1 MHVSFLALA
10 ECIGTSRIAGSSSDL
25 QPERDIVNKG
35 GANEKV
41 GMNLHIQDESIDS
54 EMSSLTDSGV
64 TAEKHDS
71 KSDSSQNMK
80 TCTFGAQDI
89 GSANLRSFR
98 KRKAVD
104 YSLSKQKGAFKSEIS
119 KTRHGECFGYPLSV
133 LFWFKNS
140 LQFFNCTSDMDL
152 SNKRKKYF
160 RKLIKTFTMK
170 ENDDLVSLSDVGGV
184 KIKIYEGKP
193 ISLHSMSDDAYTV
206 NKSCQNMFSVALS
219 ISNQDNI
226 RASKC
231 TDENEFSC
239 CNLSN
244 TFDTDLMKTAVIRDF
259 DIDSLLQEM
268 NIISVASLHD
278 GDKLGEECK
287 NYDKKKQTNDKPSD
301 LSRADFKLTMEG
313 HPQLTCVSLGTDECD
328 SSKNSENKDL
338 MYETAAADST
348 VSSTVSDWNECSDSC
363 LPFNM
368 ESPMT
373 SNVNLG
379 SSNAQKRKLE
389 DKCKDDIHVFAK
401 TDLDDQAYT
410 AVVSNLTSD
419 PSIQV
424 QHDYD
429 KQSEPLDLTT
439 SMSYKCKSDLN
450 CTTQRHAI
458 LKRKQSS
465 LMKTVNVNF
474 AGRRGKRKGCGFTS
488 DIAKQTSPQD
498 AFDDSACV
506 QVKPLKGSSNAT
518 VVEFEEM
525 LPKRV
530 LRNHSHITYFPD
542 KKKQKSNKYDDA
554 ANLTQPKNAEKKDK
568 NMDKEVIP
576 NRSLKENNVEQ
587 RTADTAVHLTVKERT
602 CFFSDGEI
610 IKVDDEH
617 KLAKFTGRKAD
628 DTLKEGNIIDHGGSL
643 ESVVSETDD
652 NEKQNNVNA
661 ALAGLYYAETFK
673 RDGNNLHTDSY
684 SRNLTSNTAL
694 SVSKKVET
702 LIDNTILKYKFT
714 GKSSN
719 KDGSNNVNVVG
730 DLYKAAGELQ
740 EDSVM
745 KEAISKDGSTEKFFV
760 VTPLEANTSLGKFS
774 KDCHVRSSINIGTDN
789 DELKKDHQ
797 QLKENM
803 DSKVSFL
810 KHNKVYLVV
819 QYWFYSC
826 CMTLGPSQGA
836 QWLSGRVLDSRP
848 KGRGFEPHR
857 RHCVVVLEQDTF
869 ILA

>member
-1 MHVSFLALA
+1 MTLT
-10 ECIGTSRIAGSSSDL
+10 ECIGCSRIAGSSSDL
-25 QPERDIVNKG
+25 QPETDIVNKEE
-35 GANEKV
+35 AYENSV
-41 GMNLHIQDESIDS
+41 GTNLPIQDERIDW
-54 EMSSLTDSGV
+54 EMSTLTDSGV

-80 TCTFGAQDI
+80 TCTFGAQEI
-89 GSANLRSFR
+89 GSENLRSLR

-104 YSLSKQKGAFKSEIS
+104 YSLTKQKGAFKSEIS
-119 KTRHGECFGYPLSV
+119 KARYGECFGYPLSV
-133 LFWFKNS
+133 LFWCKNS

-152 SNKRKKYF
+152 SNKRKKDF
-160 RKLIKTFTMK
+160 KKLIKTFTLK

-193 ISLHSMSDDAYTV
+193 ISLHSMSNDAYTV
-206 NKSCQNMFSVALS
+206 NKSCQNMFTVALS
-219 ISNQDNI
+219 ISDQDNF

-231 TDENEFSC
+231 TDDNEFSC

-287 NYDKKKQTNDKPSD
+287 KYGMKKQTNDKPSD
-301 LSRADFKLTMEG
+301 LSKADFKLTMEG
-313 HPQLTCVSLGTDECD
+313 HPQLTHVSLGIDECD
-328 SSKNSENKDL
+328 SSKNSENNDFI

-348 VSSTVSDWNECSDSC
+348 VSSTVSDWNECSDNC

-368 ESPMT
+368 EPPMT

-379 SSNAQKRKLE
+379 SSNSQKRKLE
-389 DKCKDDIHVFAK
+389 DKCKDDIYIFAK

-410 AVVSNLTSD
+410 TVISNLTSD

-424 QHDYD
+424 QHDFD
-429 KQSEPLDLTT
+429 KQSEPLDLRTT

-450 CTTQRHAI
+450 CTSHN
-458 LKRKQSS
+458 LKRKQSLS
-465 LMKTVNVNF
+465 IKTVNVNF
-474 AGRRGKRKGCGFTS
+474 AGRRGKSKRSGFTS

-498 AFDDSACV
+498 AFYDPACA
-506 QVKPLKGSSNAT
+506 QVKPLIGSSNAI
-518 VVEFEEM
+518 VDEFEEM

-542 KKKQKSNKYDDA
+542 KKKQKSNKYDNVA
-554 ANLTQPKNAEKKDK
+554 HLTQPKKAEIKDK
-568 NMDKEVIP
+568 NMDEDVIP
-576 NRSLKENNVEQ
+576 SRSPKKNKVEQ
-587 RTADTAVHLTVKERT
+587 RTADTVVHLTVKEQS
-602 CFFSDGEI
+602 CLFSDGEI
-610 IKVDDEH
+610 IEVDNEH
-617 KLAKFTGRKAD
+617 KLAKFKGRKAD
-628 DTLKEGNIIDHGGSL
+628 DTPKEANVIDHGGSL

-673 RDGNNLHTDSY
+673 GDGNNLLTDSD
-684 SRNLTSNTAL
+684 SRNVTSNTAL

-719 KDGSNNVNVVG
+719 KDGSHNVNDVG
-730 DLYKAAGELQ
+730 DLYKAAGEWQ
-740 EDSVM
+740 EDGVM
-745 KEAISKDGSTEKFFV
+745 KETTSQDGSAEKSYV
-760 VTPLEANTSLGKFS
+760 VTPSEANTPLGKFS
-774 KDCHVRSSINIGTDN
+774 EDCHVRLSNNIETDN
-789 DELKKDHQ
+789 EELKKDHQ

-803 DSKVSFL
+803 VSKVSFL
-810 KHNKVYLVV
+810 KHNQVYLV
-819 QYWFYSC
+819 QSWFYSC
-826 CMTLGPSQGA
+826 CMTWTIPNIHFYSI
-836 QWLSGRVLDSRP
+836 LSSEINTYQKQSKVISI
-848 KGRGFEPHR
+848 
-857 RHCVVVLEQDTF
+857 TS
-869 ILA
+869 

>member
-1 MHVSFLALA
+1 MTLA

-25 QPERDIVNKG
+25 QPETDIVNKG
-35 GANEKV
+35 GADENV
-41 GMNLHIQDESIDS
+41 GTNLPIQDERIDS
-54 EMSSLTDSGV
+54 EMFTLTDSGV

-80 TCTFGAQDI
+80 TCTFGAQEI
-89 GSANLRSFR
+89 GSANSRNLR

-104 YSLSKQKGAFKSEIS
+104 YSLTKQKGAFKSEIS
-119 KTRHGECFGYPLSV
+119 RAKYGECFGYPLSV
-133 LFWFKNS
+133 LFWCKNS

-152 SNKRKKYF
+152 SNKQKKYF
-160 RKLIKTFTMK
+160 KKLIKTFTMK

-193 ISLHSMSDDAYTV
+193 ISLHSISDDAYIV
-206 NKSCQNMFSVALS
+206 NKSCQNMFSFALS
-219 ISNQDNI
+219 ISDQDNF

-231 TDENEFSC
+231 ADENEFSC

-244 TFDTDLMKTAVIRDF
+244 TFDTDLLKTTDIRDF

-278 GDKLGEECK
+278 GDKLGEEYK
-287 NYDKKKQTNDKPSD
+287 NYGKKIQTNDKPSY
-301 LSRADFKLTMEG
+301 LSRADFKPTMEG
-313 HPQLTCVSLGTDECD
+313 HPQMTRVSLGIDECD
-328 SSKNSENKDL
+328 SSKNSENKDFI

-389 DKCKDDIHVFAK
+389 DKCKDDIHVLAN
-401 TDLDDQAYT
+401 TDLDEQAY
-410 AVVSNLTSD
+410 AAIVSNLTSD

-424 QHDYD
+424 QHDLY
-429 KQSEPLDLTT
+429 KQSEPLDLRTT

-450 CTTQRHAI
+450 CTSN

-465 LMKTVNVNF
+465 SMKTVNVNL
-474 AGRRGKRKGCGFTS
+474 AGRRGKSKRGCFTS

-498 AFDDSACV
+498 AFDDPACA
-506 QVKPLKGSSNAT
+506 QVKPLNGSPNAIED
-518 VVEFEEM
+518 EFEEM

-530 LRNHSHITYFPD
+530 LRHHSHITYFPD
-542 KKKQKSNKYDDA
+542 KKKQKSNKYDNA
-554 ANLTQPKNAEKKDK
+554 ANLTRPKNAEIKDK
-568 NMDKEVIP
+568 NMDEDVIP
-576 NRSLKENNVEQ
+576 NRSLKENKVEQ
-587 RTADTAVHLTVKERT
+587 RTADTAVHLTVKEQSYL
-602 CFFSDGEI
+602 FSDGEI
-610 IKVDDEH
+610 IQVDGEH
-617 KLAKFTGRKAD
+617 KLAKYTGRKAD
-628 DTLKEGNIIDHGGSL
+628 DTLKEANVIDHGGSL
-643 ESVVSETDD
+643 ESVVYEADD

-673 RDGNNLHTDSY
+673 GDGNNLLTDSY
-684 SRNLTSNTAL
+684 SRNVRSNTAL

-702 LIDNTILKYKFT
+702 LIDNTILKYKLT
-714 GKSSN
+714 GKTSN
-719 KDGSNNVNVVG
+719 KDCSNNVNDVG

-740 EDSVM
+740 EDSM
-745 KEAISKDGSTEKFFV
+745 MEEAISKDGSTEKFFV
-760 VTPLEANTSLGKFS
+760 VTPSEANTSLGKFS
-774 KDCHVRSSINIGTDN
+774 KDCHVMSSNNIETDN
-789 DELKKDHQ
+789 EELKKDHQ

-803 DSKVSFL
+803 ASKVSFL
-810 KHNKVYLVV
+810 KHNQVYLVV
-819 QYWFYSC
+819 Q
-826 CMTLGPSQGA
+826 
-836 QWLSGRVLDSRP
+836 
-848 KGRGFEPHR
+848 
-857 RHCVVVLEQDTF
+857 
-869 ILA
+869 

>member
-1 MHVSFLALA
+1 
-10 ECIGTSRIAGSSSDL
+10 
-25 QPERDIVNKG
+25 
-35 GANEKV
+35 
-41 GMNLHIQDESIDS
+41 
-54 EMSSLTDSGV
+54 MSTLTDSGV

-71 KSDSSQNMK
+71 KSDSSENMK
-80 TCTFGAQDI
+80 TCTFGDQEI
-89 GSANLRSFR
+89 GSANSRSLR
-98 KRKAVD
+98 KRKPVV
-104 YSLSKQKGAFKSEIS
+104 YSLTKQKGAFKSEIS
-119 KTRHGECFGYPLSV
+119 KAKYGECFGYPLSV
-133 LFWFKNS
+133 LFWCKNS

-160 RKLIKTFTMK
+160 KKLIKTFTMK
-170 ENDDLVSLSDVGGV
+170 ESDDLVSLSDVGGV

-219 ISNQDNI
+219 ISEQDNFK
-226 RASKC
+226 ASKC

-239 CNLSN
+239 SNLSN
-244 TFDTDLMKTAVIRDF
+244 TFDTDLLKTAVIRDF
-259 DIDSLLQEM
+259 DIDSLHQEM

-287 NYDKKKQTNDKPSD
+287 NYGKKKQTNDKPSD

-313 HPQLTCVSLGTDECD
+313 HPQLTCVSLGIDECD
-328 SSKNSENKDL
+328 SSKNSENKDFS
-338 MYETAAADST
+338 MHETAAADST

-379 SSNAQKRKLE
+379 SGNAQKRKLE
-389 DKCKDDIHVFAK
+389 DKCKDDIHVLTK

-439 SMSYKCKSDLN
+439 TSMSYKCKSDLN
-450 CTTQRHAI
+450 CTSQRRAN

-474 AGRRGKRKGCGFTS
+474 AGRRGKSKRGGFVS
-488 DIAKQTSPQD
+488 DIAKQTSYHD
-498 AFDDSACV
+498 AFDDPTCAK
-506 QVKPLKGSSNAT
+506 VKPLKGSSSAI
-518 VVEFEEM
+518 VGEFEEM

-542 KKKQKSNKYDDA
+542 KKKQKSNNYDNA
-554 ANLTQPKNAEKKDK
+554 ANLTHPKNAEIKDK
-568 NMDKEVIP
+568 NLDEDVIP
-576 NRSLKENNVEQ
+576 NRSLKDNKVEQ
-587 RTADTAVHLTVKERT
+587 RTADTAVHLTVKEQT
-602 CFFSDGEI
+602 CLFSDGEV

-617 KLAKFTGRKAD
+617 KLAKFTGRKAH
-628 DTLKEGNIIDHGGSL
+628 DTLKEADVIDHGGSL

-673 RDGNNLHTDSY
+673 GDDNNLLTDSY
-684 SRNLTSNTAL
+684 SRNVTSNEAL

-719 KDGSNNVNVVG
+719 KDGSNNVNDVG

-745 KEAISKDGSTEKFFV
+745 EEAISKDDRAEKFFV

-774 KDCHVRSSINIGTDN
+774 KDCHMRSSNNIETDN
-789 DELKKDHQ
+789 EELKKDHQ

-810 KHNKVYLVV
+810 KHNQVYLVV
-819 QYWFYSC
+819 
-826 CMTLGPSQGA
+826 
-836 QWLSGRVLDSRP
+836 
-848 KGRGFEPHR
+848 H
-857 RHCVVVLEQDTF
+857 
-869 ILA
+869 

>member
-1 MHVSFLALA
+1 MHLACHIHVSFLTLA
-10 ECIGTSRIAGSSSDL
+10 ECIGTSRIAGSSRDL
-25 QPERDIVNKG
+25 QPETDIVNKE
-35 GANEKV
+35 GADENSV
-41 GMNLHIQDESIDS
+41 GRNLPIQDERIDS
-54 EMSSLTDSGV
+54 EMSTLTDRGV

-71 KSDSSQNMK
+71 RSDSSVNMK
-80 TCTFGAQDI
+80 TCTFGAQEI
-89 GSANLRSFR
+89 GSANSRSLR

-104 YSLSKQKGAFKSEIS
+104 YSLTKQKGAFKSEIS
-119 KTRHGECFGYPLSV
+119 KVKYGECFGYPLSV
-133 LFWFKNS
+133 LFWCKNS

-160 RKLIKTFTMK
+160 KKLIKTFTMK

-184 KIKIYEGKP
+184 KMKIYEGKP

-219 ISNQDNI
+219 ISDQDNF

-244 TFDTDLMKTAVIRDF
+244 TFDTDLLKTAVIRDF

-278 GDKLGEECK
+278 GDKLREECK
-287 NYDKKKQTNDKPSD
+287 NYGKKKQTNGKPSD
-301 LSRADFKLTMEG
+301 LSRADFKLTMED
-313 HPQLTCVSLGTDECD
+313 HPQLTRVSLGIDECD
-328 SSKNSENKDL
+328 SSKNSENKDFI

-363 LPFNM
+363 HSFNM
-368 ESPMT
+368 ESPLT

-389 DKCKDDIHVFAK
+389 DLCKEDIHVFAK

-419 PSIQV
+419 TSIQV
-424 QHDYD
+424 QHDFD
-429 KQSEPLDLTT
+429 KQSEPLDLRTT
-439 SMSYKCKSDLN
+439 SVSYKCKSNLN
-450 CTTQRHAI
+450 CTSHN
-458 LKRKQSS
+458 LKRKQSLS
-465 LMKTVNVNF
+465 MKTVNVNL
-474 AGRRGKRKGCGFTS
+474 AGRRGKSKRGGFTS

-498 AFDDSACV
+498 AFDDPACA
-506 QVKPLKGSSNAT
+506 QVKPLKGSSNAV

-530 LRNHSHITYFPD
+530 LRNHSHVTYFPD
-542 KKKQKSNKYDDA
+542 KKKQKPNKYDNA
-554 ANLTQPKNAEKKDK
+554 ASFTQPKNAEIKDK
-568 NMDKEVIP
+568 NMDKDVIR
-576 NRSLKENNVEQ
+576 NRNLKENKVEQ
-587 RTADTAVHLTVKERT
+587 RTANTAVHLTVKEQT
-602 CFFSDGEI
+602 CLFSDGEF
-610 IKVDDEH
+610 IKVDGKH

-628 DTLKEGNIIDHGGSL
+628 DTLKEANVIDHGGSL
-643 ESVVSETDD
+643 ESVISETDD

-673 RDGNNLHTDSY
+673 GDGNNLLTDSD
-684 SRNLTSNTAL
+684 SRNVTSNTAL

-719 KDGSNNVNVVG
+719 KDGSNNVNDVG
-730 DLYKAAGELQ
+730 DLYKAAGEWQ
-740 EDSVM
+740 EDSVIE
-745 KEAISKDGSTEKFFV
+745 EAISKAAEKSFV
-760 VTPLEANTSLGKFS
+760 VTPSEVNTSQGKFS
-774 KDCHVRSSINIGTDN
+774 KDCHVRSSNNIETDN
-789 DELKKDHQ
+789 EELQKHHQ
-797 QLKENM
+797 QLRENT
-803 DSKVSFL
+803 DPKVSCL
-810 KHNKVYLVV
+810 KHNQVYLIV
-819 QYWFYSC
+819 Q
-826 CMTLGPSQGA
+826 
-836 QWLSGRVLDSRP
+836 
-848 KGRGFEPHR
+848 
-857 RHCVVVLEQDTF
+857 
-869 ILA
+869 